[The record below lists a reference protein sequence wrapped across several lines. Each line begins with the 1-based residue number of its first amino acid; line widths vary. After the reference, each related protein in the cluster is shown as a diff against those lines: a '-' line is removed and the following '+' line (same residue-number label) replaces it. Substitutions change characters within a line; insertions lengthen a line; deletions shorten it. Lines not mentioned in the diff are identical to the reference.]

1 MTRVVVVE
9 DHPLYRQALV
19 SLVGEVDGFE
29 VVAEAADGLS
39 GVAATVEHQPDVV
52 LMDLGLP
59 DLSGI
64 EATRQIRALLPSTAV
79 LVLTMTEDEAA
90 VSGAVRAGAAGY
102 LVKGAEPEAIARALA
117 AVAEGGA
124 VFGAQVAGAAL
135 SRLGRPAP
143 AVTTPGLRG
152 LTTREIEVLDLVAAG
167 QSNAAIAAELD
178 ISAKTVRNHLSNILV
193 KIGVRDRSAAIVK
206 ARESGLGT

>member
-29 VVAEAADGLS
+29 VVAEAADGVS
-39 GVAATVEHQPDVV
+39 GVAAAVEHQPDVV

-117 AVAEGGA
+117 RGGRGRGRLRRPGGRRRA
-124 VFGAQVAGAAL
+124 LHGWAA
-135 SRLGRPAP
+135 RPPSWPPRAC
-143 AVTTPGLRG
+143 RG
-152 LTTREIEVLDLVAAG
+152 
-167 QSNAAIAAELD
+167 
-178 ISAKTVRNHLSNILV
+178 
-193 KIGVRDRSAAIVK
+193 
-206 ARESGLGT
+206 